1 MQVDSPLSPLSG
13 IPSSP
18 DVSMPQPVVPETPT
32 PAPDNP
38 HTPTDPQL
46 GATPAGDSPAGVGKQ
61 PDALG
66 QGDTSPSSGSLAD
79 GSHGDTGAAGSPHVG
94 GTGGQGQGGGTG
106 SADAGG
112 LGMGGGTGVG
122 TGPGAGVGAGTG
134 TDTGA
139 AGPSGLGGGFASP
152 DFSGVVGAGGGG
164 YVSAGD
170 GRLVAG
176 ANVPVGYVPQGGSP
190 AVGSFKVPSR
200 LSIGP
205 FCHGHPRSMRWR
217 LIPEILKSASIPAR
231 GTLPR
236 CRCTPRRARHVRRKP
251 HRTEPVKSKC
261 ICA

>member
-1 MQVDSPLSPLSG
+1 MAGPSLSPVVSS
-13 IPSSP
+13 PSSVEVPSPPVPVP
-18 DVSMPQPVVPETPT
+18 DTPVQSPVPNTL
-32 PAPDNP
+32 
-38 HTPTDPQL
+38 TDPPFS
-46 GATPAGDSPAGVGKQ
+46 ATPAGDNPAGFGKQ
-61 PDALG
+61 PDAVG
-66 QGDTSPSSGSLAD
+66 QGDSSASSGSLAD

-94 GTGGQGQGGGTG
+94 GTGVQGQGGGTG
-106 SADAGG
+106 GADAGG

-122 TGPGAGVGAGTG
+122 TGSGAGV
-134 TDTGA
+134 GA

>member
-94 GTGGQGQGGGTG
+94 GTGGQGHPSSTLATRFAATSTCLGHMNQPLA
-106 SADAGG
+106 SARQ
-112 LGMGGGTGVG
+112 
-122 TGPGAGVGAGTG
+122 
-134 TDTGA
+134 
-139 AGPSGLGGGFASP
+139 
-152 DFSGVVGAGGGG
+152 VV
-164 YVSAGD
+164 
-170 GRLVAG
+170 
-176 ANVPVGYVPQGGSP
+176 
-190 AVGSFKVPSR
+190 F
-200 LSIGP
+200 
-205 FCHGHPRSMRWR
+205 
-217 LIPEILKSASIPAR
+217 
-231 GTLPR
+231 
-236 CRCTPRRARHVRRKP
+236 
-251 HRTEPVKSKC
+251 
-261 ICA
+261 